1 MNLNKRNS
9 IKMSFGDMKW
19 RCVASSRL
27 AGITTAKISAK
38 EPLITSRPE
47 TDNSADINCRYTA
60 LVCLMW
66 LNNDLMLPRVSLC
79 SFMLEL
85 CLCMQGYAAQK
96 QQSWMRGHIKFGR
109 R

>member
-1 MNLNKRNS
+1 
-9 IKMSFGDMKW
+9 MKW

-66 LNNDLMLPRVSLC
+66 LRNDLMLPRVSLG
-79 SFMLEL
+79 SFMLEIW
-85 CLCMQGYAAQK
+85 LCMQDYAAAAPHAAPE
-96 QQSWMRGHIKFGR
+96 QQSWMRGHIQFAR